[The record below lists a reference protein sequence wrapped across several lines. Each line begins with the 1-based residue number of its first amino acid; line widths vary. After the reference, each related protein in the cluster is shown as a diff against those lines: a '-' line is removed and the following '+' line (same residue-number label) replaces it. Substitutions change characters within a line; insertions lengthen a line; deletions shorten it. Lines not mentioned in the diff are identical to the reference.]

1 MASTISP
8 NMGLV
13 IPGIGTEASPTW
25 ASDLNASLSSID
37 SHNHSSGQG
46 VQITPNGMNIN
57 APLAF
62 QGNQAT
68 GVGAVVFNNQSS
80 LATVGALYIGPSSG
94 GNELFYND
102 TTGPV
107 QITSGGL
114 VNATS
119 SGISSGTASAAFSA
133 GVLVVKSSSTSF
145 ANIDMQSA
153 VLSNGGNLANQL
165 TLQAP
170 TLSGSYA
177 ITLPSIPVSQSFLT
191 VDTSGS
197 ISGYAPIANG
207 ITRSNLAAVGQQ
219 VSSSCG
225 NFTTASDAYVSVTNL
240 SVTIT
245 TSGRPVMVMLQADG
259 TNSASSLYTPF
270 AGNTILV
277 QILRGA
283 SSVSISYIGA
293 SVDTGLIVPP
303 SSILVLDTPSAG
315 TYTYSVNVL
324 ATASESIYINNAVLV
339 AYEL

>member
-153 VLSNGGNLANQL
+153 VLSNSGNLANQL

-170 TLSGSYA
+170 TLSGSYDL
-177 ITLPSIPVSQSFLT
+177 TLPAIPVSQSFLT
-191 VDTSGS
+191 VDTSGN

-219 VSSSCG
+219 ISSSSG
-225 NFTTASDAYVSVTNL
+225 LFSTEATSFTNVTNL
-240 SVTIT
+240 SVNLT
-245 TSGRPVMVMLQADG
+245 TSGRPVMVLLQPDG
-259 TNSASSLYTPF
+259 TS
-270 AGNTILV
+270 NTAFLV
-277 QILRGA
+277 GPISGGPMFIQILRGA
-283 SSVSISYIGA
+283 TVVFSSGVGYFGNSTES
-293 SVDTGLIVPP
+293 VPP
-303 SSILVLDTPSAG
+303 SSIQFLDTPSAG
-315 TYTYSVNVL
+315 TYTYTVQVY
-324 ATASESIYINNAVLV
+324 SEGGQTIFVQYTVLV